1 MTEIKR
7 SFKAGVDFRSILPLI
22 SKQIYETP
30 NAFIRENVQN
40 AVDAVL
46 IQTGRE
52 GVSPR
57 DERFRIDVTV
67 NDRMIKV
74 RDNGNGMTE
83 SELQDYYWTMGASG
97 KRTPEA
103 RSVGC
108 VGTFGIGGFANLGV
122 CETLEVV
129 SQIDGAEHGTL
140 TRLSQEDIEA
150 HKGAIPDVAS
160 LRSELAAPRGTIVI
174 GHLEE
179 VADVDLL
186 KGYLLDFVR
195 YVPVAVY
202 FNEEKLSQT
211 PFSDV
216 DQRANYDEI
225 RDVGTRW
232 GDGSISVEGQLY
244 EDQGHTLA
252 ISIEDLHIDGE
263 KTDLTGFLRFENG
276 QISGFKNGFKLCTTQ
291 VSSTIGVTGRLDCN
305 RFVPTAGRD
314 SFDSETT
321 QLLSRIVSLLEK
333 TSVECVLQDPNR
345 IAQHTRIFRYVL
357 NHGMVGD
364 LDNVVVRL
372 ADGSENALGS
382 IKRRSENGVAG
393 VFYGTSQNQTL
404 HQIMQARGHTVV
416 LLSSDRYRQRAE
428 RQYLEQYCGAKPLDG
443 VVECSERYED
453 LNLFERFFLSELE
466 NNISRSYEID
476 QFVLIPGCLT
486 EDIPVLVEERSGR
499 NLEIVVDV
507 RHPEVTKMEPL
518 GFTSILYSLI
528 GTFCREYL
536 GPSLKK
542 WSPRFFGD
550 GSLNLDLMF
559 KRRSELWVLVKDDVE
574 VIRRN
579 VQRQVVTKSDIETV
593 VVAGD
598 HLEPEITPQKTKPRI
613 LRIIDDRSTVNVN
626 GYYIR
631 VPESAF
637 IAYGDLLQTCES
649 RGLVWH
655 ANQITYVASDS
666 VSAAFQY
673 QIELDEI
680 VAPISNGIKRAEGA
694 LELDRPLQEILDGI
708 YFPIPSQLTQY
719 LVPVGDGEIRL
730 ELQCDWI
737 DMRTAKHWLS
747 PPAAA

>member
-1 MTEIKR
+1 MTEIKT
-7 SFKAGVDFRSILPLI
+7 SFKAGIDFRSILPLI
-22 SKQIYETP
+22 SEQIYETP
-30 NAFIRENVQN
+30 HAFIRENVQN

-46 IQTGRE
+46 IQAGRD
-52 GVSPR
+52 GASPQ
-57 DERFRIDVTV
+57 DEQYRIDITV
-67 NDRMIKV
+67 DNDTIEV
-74 RDNGNGMTE
+74 RDNGNGMSE
-83 SELQDYYWTMGASG
+83 SDLQNYYWTIGASG
-97 KRTPEA
+97 KRTSEA

-122 CETLEVV
+122 CEVLEVI
-129 SQIDGAEHGTL
+129 SQTDGAEHGTL
-140 TRLSQEDIEA
+140 TRLSQEDIER
-150 HKGAIPDVAS
+150 HKGAIPDVT
-160 LRSELAAPRGTIVI
+160 SEQSDLAAPRGTLVV

-179 VADVDLL
+179 PADVDLL
-186 KGYLLDFVR
+186 SGYLIDFVR
-195 YVPVAVY
+195 YVPVMVY
-202 FNEEKLSQT
+202 FNGTLLSQT

-216 DQRANYDEI
+216 DERENYRRI
-225 RDVGTRW
+225 SPSTQRW
-232 GDGSISVEGQLY
+232 GDGLISIEGQLY

-252 ISIEDLHIDGE
+252 ASIENLHFDGE

-291 VSSTIGVTGRLDCN
+291 IGSTIGVTGRLDCN

-314 SFDSETT
+314 SFDAETT
-321 QLLSRIVSLLEK
+321 MLLTRIVSILERI
-333 TSVECVLQDPNR
+333 TIETVLKNPER
-345 IAQHTRIFRYVL
+345 IAQHTRIFRYVMNNGL
-357 NHGMVGD
+357 VGEMG
-364 LDNVVVRL
+364 NVSVRL
-372 ADGSENALGS
+372 GDGSENTLDT
-382 IKRRSENGVAG
+382 IRRRAENGAVG
-393 VFYGTSQNQTL
+393 VFFGTAQRGTL

-428 RQYLEQYCGAKPLDG
+428 RRYLEQYCGAKPLDG

-466 NNISRSYEID
+466 NNISRSYEIG
-476 QFVLIPGCLT
+476 QFAVIPGCLT

-499 NLEIVVDV
+499 SLEIVVDV
-507 RHPEVTKMEPL
+507 RHPEVTKLEPL

-559 KRRSELWVLVKDDVE
+559 KRRSELWILVKDDVE

-579 VQRQVVTKSDIETV
+579 VQRQVVTRSDIETV
-593 VVAGD
+593 VVSGD
-598 HLEPEITPQKTKPRI
+598 QQESEMPPQKTKPRI
-613 LRIIDDRSTVNVN
+613 LRIIDDHSTVNVN

-673 QIELDEI
+673 HIELDEI
-680 VAPISNGIKRAEGA
+680 VAPVSNGIKRAEGA
-694 LELDRPLQEILDGI
+694 LELDRPLQEILDGV
-708 YFPIPSQLTQY
+708 YFPIPPQLTQY
-719 LVPVGDGEIRL
+719 LVPTGDGEIRL

-747 PPAAA
+747 TPAAA